1 MADPL
6 MAVDLEHEFVSAD
19 GWPRDLQAFAMAS
32 LFWGG
37 FLLVRAIFAL
47 RAGAPA
53 VPFED
58 VFLGVKF
65 YADQARLTMALQ
77 AIIFAAFAIGILL
90 HQRWGLILAL
100 LYMAQ
105 VIIAHVIFIASNL
118 GVESQRIHVKIA
130 SIESPVVL
138 LIALYVWYRAR
149 PLLRQVSLH

>member
-1 MADPL
+1 MAGAREP
-6 MAVDLEHEFVSAD
+6 EFVSAD
-19 GWPRDLQAFAMAS
+19 GWPRDLQAFAMAT

-65 YADQARLTMALQ
+65 YADHARVTMTLQ
-77 AIIFAAFAIGILL
+77 AVIFIAFAVGILMY
-90 HQRWGLILAL
+90 HRWGLVLAL

-105 VIIAHVIFIASNL
+105 VIAGHVIFILSNL
-118 GVESQRIHVKIA
+118 GVDSQRIHVKIA

-149 PLLRQVSLH
+149 PLFRRSPV

>member
-1 MADPL
+1 MDEPL
-6 MAVDLEHEFVSAD
+6 MAANREPEFVSAD
-19 GWPRDLQAFAMAS
+19 GWPRDLQAFAMAT

-58 VFLGVKF
+58 VLFGVKF
-65 YADQARLTMALQ
+65 YADQARVTMALQ
-77 AIIFAAFAIGILL
+77 AIVFIAFAIGILM
-90 HQRWGLILAL
+90 HHRWGLILAL

-105 VIIAHVIFIASNL
+105 VIAGHVIFIVSNV
-118 GVESQRIHVKIA
+118 GVESQRIHIKIA
-130 SIESPVVL
+130 AIESPIVL

-149 PLLRQVSLH
+149 PLIGRSPD

>member
-1 MADPL
+1 
-6 MAVDLEHEFVSAD
+6 
-19 GWPRDLQAFAMAS
+19 MAS

-65 YADQARLTMALQ
+65 YADQARVTMALQ
-77 AIIFAAFAIGILL
+77 AIIFVAFAIGILM
-90 HQRWGLILAL
+90 HKRWGLILAL

-105 VIIAHVIFIASNL
+105 VIAGPRDLHSIKPGSRVATHPRKDRINRKSRRPADRAIRLVPLPPALSSILTVRVI
-118 GVESQRIHVKIA
+118 
-130 SIESPVVL
+130 P
-138 LIALYVWYRAR
+138 AR
-149 PLLRQVSLH
+149 GIWLRE

>member
-1 MADPL
+1 MAASREP
-6 MAVDLEHEFVSAD
+6 EFVSAD

-37 FLLVRAIFAL
+37 FILVRAIFAL

-65 YADQARLTMALQ
+65 YADQARVTMALQ
-77 AIIFAAFAIGILL
+77 AIIFVTFAIGILL
-90 HQRWGLILAL
+90 HRRWGLVLAL
-100 LYMAQ
+100 LYLAQ
-105 VIIAHVIFIASNL
+105 VIAGHVIFIASNL

-130 SIESPVVL
+130 SVEGPVVL
-138 LIALYVWYRAR
+138 LIALYVAYRAV
-149 PLLRQVSLH
+149 PLLRVHSD

>member
-1 MADPL
+1 MVDAL
-6 MAVDLEHEFVSAD
+6 MAASREPEFVSAD

-37 FLLVRAIFAL
+37 FILVRAIFAL

-65 YADQARLTMALQ
+65 YADQARVTMALQ
-77 AIIFAAFAIGILL
+77 AIIFVTFAIGILL
-90 HQRWGLILAL
+90 HRRWGLVLAL
-100 LYMAQ
+100 LYLAQ
-105 VIIAHVIFIASNL
+105 VIAGHVIFIASNL

-130 SIESPVVL
+130 SVEGPVVL
-138 LIALYVWYRAR
+138 LIALYVAYRAV
-149 PLLRQVSLH
+149 PLLRVHSD

>member
-1 MADPL
+1 

-37 FLLVRAIFAL
+37 FLLARAIFAL

-58 VFLGVKF
+58 VFFGVKF
-65 YADQARLTMALQ
+65 YADHARLTMALQ
-77 AIIFAAFAIGILL
+77 AVVIGAFGIGILMR
-90 HQRWGLILAL
+90 QRWGAILAL

-105 VIIAHVIFIASNL
+105 VVVGHVIFVTSNL

-130 SIESPVVL
+130 SYESPVVL
-138 LIALYVWYRAR
+138 LIALYVWYRSR
-149 PLLRQVSLH
+149 S

>member
-1 MADPL
+1 

-32 LFWGG
+32 LLWGG

-65 YADQARLTMALQ
+65 YGDHARLTMALQ
-77 AIIFAAFAIGILL
+77 AIIFVTFAIGILM
-90 HQRWGLILAL
+90 HKRWGLILAL

-105 VIIAHVIFIASNL
+105 VIIGPRDLHSL
-118 GVESQRIHVKIA
+118 ESGSRVAAYPCKDRIDRKPCRPADSAVRLV
-130 SIESPVVL
+130 PRPP
-138 LIALYVWYRAR
+138 ALT
-149 PLLRQVSLH
+149 STC

>member
-1 MADPL
+1 MDDSL
-6 MAVDLEHEFVSAD
+6 MAVDVEHEFVSAD

-65 YADQARLTMALQ
+65 YGDPHAS
-77 AIIFAAFAIGILL
+77 
-90 HQRWGLILAL
+90 RWLCKP
-100 LYMAQ
+100 
-105 VIIAHVIFIASNL
+105 SSSSP
-118 GVESQRIHVKIA
+118 SQ
-130 SIESPVVL
+130 SGS
-138 LIALYVWYRAR
+138 
-149 PLLRQVSLH
+149 

>member
-1 MADPL
+1 MARPR
-6 MAVDLEHEFVSAD
+6 EPEFVSAD

-32 LFWGG
+32 LFWGA

-65 YADQARLTMALQ
+65 YAGHARLTMALQ
-77 AIIFAAFAIGILL
+77 AIIFVAFAIGILA
-90 HQRWGLILAL
+90 HKRWGLILAL
-100 LYMAQ
+100 VYMAE
-105 VIIAHVIFIASNL
+105 VIAGHAIFILSNL

-130 SIESPVVL
+130 SAESPVVL
-138 LIALYVWYRAR
+138 LIALYVFYRAR
-149 PLLRQVSLH
+149 PLLRSAPA